1 LTSSRKRTNYPFQ
14 RGIGQNPKQPLTEL
28 NRATNGLEGNTLD
41 PTGLCKSSGSVSF
54 WSDWKYI
61 LRKKQSTFW
70 SHKGN
75 LLKTII
81 KESVLV
87 CDLLFENYGE
97 FRNQSVNE
105 SGFDA
110 SWTINCPTA
119 SRWSYITGP
128 L

>member
-1 LTSSRKRTNYPFQ
+1 MGWKGTCWA
-14 RGIGQNPKQPLTEL
+14 PL
-28 NRATNGLEGNTLD
+28 
-41 PTGLCKSSGSVSF
+41 VSANQVAQF
-54 WSDWKYI
+54 LSDQIEKYI
-61 LRKKQSTFW
+61 LQKKQSTFW

>member
-1 LTSSRKRTNYPFQ
+1 MLDQFKEKDKLPSPTRYWAKPKTTND
-14 RGIGQNPKQPLTEL
+14 
-28 NRATNGLEGNTLD
+28 RAIPSNKWVGREHVGPHWSLQIKWL
-41 PTGLCKSSGSVSF
+41 SF
-54 WSDWKYI
+54 FLIRLKI
-61 LRKKQSTFW
+61 KKKQSTFW

-110 SWTINCPTA
+110 SWSINCPTA